1 MDINSSVCFGGG
13 GSVQN
18 DKGLFVLHRW
28 NYCHPINIGEQ

>member
-1 MDINSSVCFGGG
+1 MDINSSVCLDGGGG

-28 NYCHPINIGEQ
+28 NYCHPIN